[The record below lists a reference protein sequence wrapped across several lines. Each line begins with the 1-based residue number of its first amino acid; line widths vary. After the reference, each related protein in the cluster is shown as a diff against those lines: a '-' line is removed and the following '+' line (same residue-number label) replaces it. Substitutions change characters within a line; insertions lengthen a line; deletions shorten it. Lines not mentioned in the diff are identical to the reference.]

1 MTKITSKESQITV
14 CDDLVNELN
23 ESKAYLVQLSEKL
36 NGCYGNDSDYESMNI
51 VLFKIRSL
59 TNMLKT
65 GMVILYEQ
73 HDVMYDSALMKQFAN
88 EIYPKPQEYP
98 YNYTDNLDPQEVL
111 PV

>member
-1 MTKITSKESQITV
+1 
-14 CDDLVNELN
+14 
-23 ESKAYLVQLSEKL
+23 
-36 NGCYGNDSDYESMNI
+36 
-51 VLFKIRSL
+51 
-59 TNMLKT
+59 MLKT